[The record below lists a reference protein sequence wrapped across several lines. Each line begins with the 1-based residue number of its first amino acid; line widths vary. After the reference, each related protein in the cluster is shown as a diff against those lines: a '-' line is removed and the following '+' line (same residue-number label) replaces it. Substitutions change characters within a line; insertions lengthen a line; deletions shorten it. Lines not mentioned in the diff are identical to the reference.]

1 MLKQKLIA
9 SAKWNGL
16 GRLAAMIIDFSF
28 GIILARLLLPSDFG
42 VIAILTVFVSFL
54 GVFVNSGFSQ
64 ALIREKNV
72 SNIDY
77 STVFYFNLIVAV
89 VVFIISFFAAPH
101 IAAFYENP
109 NISLYLRVLSISL
122 FIDAFVL
129 VQQSILTKEMN
140 FKMLSIISISSSLF
154 SGITSICLA
163 FYGFGIWSL
172 ILKSL
177 LKDSLILLFTIY
189 IVKWKPQIKFS
200 ILSFQKYFRYGVYM
214 LGSSLV
220 SQFYNNI
227 FSLTV
232 GKVFSPTILGFY
244 NRAELF
250 KNTLSQNI
258 DGIISGVSYPALAS
272 LQDDKIEFVTY
283 YKNILQFSFY
293 LVSILMIGLMLN
305 AEALINILLGEKW
318 MGSVEILQY
327 LCLIGLLFPINSVTV
342 NSISV
347 TGRSNIY
354 FKFQLFSIIGC
365 LVSLVFGYYLGMIP
379 MIRGFVFISF
389 LLLLWIVNVFDRLFG
404 CSYFELI
411 KLLKNSIVNVVL
423 LSVSFALVNLLVV
436 DYIARLLINC
446 IVGLLI
452 VILSGLLSG
461 SKEFLF
467 VKNQFIAI
475 FFNKKMY
482 NVE

>member
-1 MLKQKLIA
+1 MLKQKLIS

-16 GRLAAMIIDFSF
+16 GRLAAMISDFSF

-54 GVFVNSGFSQ
+54 SVFVNSGFSQ

-89 VVFIISFFAAPH
+89 IVFIISFFSSPY
-101 IAAFYENP
+101 IAAFYENE

-140 FKMLSIISISSSLF
+140 FKMLSIISVSSSLF

-189 IVKWKPQIKFS
+189 VVKWRPEIKFS
-200 ILSFQKYFRYGVYM
+200 IISFKKYFRYGIYM
-214 LGSSLV
+214 LGSSLI

-272 LQDDKIEFVTY
+272 LQDDKVEFVNY

-293 LVSILMIGLMLN
+293 VVSILMISLMFN
-305 AEALINILLGEKW
+305 AEALINVLLGEKW

-327 LCLIGLLFPINSVTV
+327 LCLIGLLFPINSITV

-354 FKFQLFSIIGC
+354 FRFQLYSILGC
-365 LVSLVFGYYLGMIP
+365 LISLIFGYYFGMIT
-379 MIRGFVFISF
+379 MIRGFVLISF
-389 LLLLWIVNVFDRLFG
+389 LLLLWIVNVFDCLFE
-404 CSYFELI
+404 CHYFELI
-411 KLLKNSIVNVVL
+411 NLLKNSIINVL
-423 LSVSFALVNLLVV
+423 ILSLCF
-436 DYIARLLINC
+436 YLINS
-446 IVGLLI
+446 IFGSYFLKLIFNFFVGLSA
-452 VILSGLLSG
+452 VILNGYRNKA
-461 SKEFLF
+461 KEFLF
-467 VKNQFIAI
+467 IEAQIKGYFKI
-475 FFNKKMY
+475 KK
-482 NVE
+482 

>member
-1 MLKQKLIA
+1 MLKQKLIT
-9 SAKWNGL
+9 SAKWSGL
-16 GRLAAMIIDFSF
+16 GRLAAMISDFSF

-89 VVFIISFFAAPH
+89 LVFIISFFSAPY
-101 IAAFYENP
+101 IAAFYENA

-214 LGSSLV
+214 LGSSLL

-232 GKVFSPTILGFY
+232 GKIFSPSVLGFY

-272 LQDDKIEFVTY
+272 LQDDKVEFVNY

-293 LVSILMIGLMLN
+293 IVSILMISLMFN
-305 AEALINILLGEKW
+305 AEALIRILLGEKW

-327 LCLIGLLFPINSVTV
+327 LCVIGLLFPINSVTV

-354 FKFQLFSIIGC
+354 FKFQIYSIIGC
-365 LVSLVFGYYLGMIP
+365 LISLVFGYYFGMIS
-379 MIRGFVFISF
+379 MIIGFVISSF
-389 LLLLWIVNVFDRLFG
+389 LLLLWIVNIFDNLFVF
-404 CSYFELI
+404 SIFELM
-411 KLLKNSIVNVVL
+411 KLIKNSIVNIIVL
-423 LSVSFALVNLLVV
+423 SLCFYFVNLLLSN
-436 DYIARLLINC
+436 DIARLVINTF
-446 IVGLLI
+446 IGILI
-452 VILSGLLSG
+452 VILNGYISKG
-461 SKEFLF
+461 KEFLF
-467 VKNQFIAI
+467 VQNQLKSILC
-475 FFNKKMY
+475 
-482 NVE
+482 

>member
-1 MLKQKLIA
+1 MLKQKLIT
-9 SAKWNGL
+9 SAKWSGL
-16 GRLAAMIIDFSF
+16 GRLAAMISDFSF

-89 VVFIISFFAAPH
+89 LVFIISFFSAPY
-101 IAAFYENP
+101 IAAFYENA

-214 LGSSLV
+214 LGSSLL

-232 GKVFSPTILGFY
+232 GKIFSPSVLGFY

-272 LQDDKIEFVTY
+272 LQDDKVEFVNY

-293 LVSILMIGLMLN
+293 IVSILMISLMFN
-305 AEALINILLGEKW
+305 AEALVSVLLGKKW

-354 FKFQLFSIIGC
+354 FKFQIYSIIGC
-365 LVSLVFGYYLGMIP
+365 LISLVFGYYFGMIS
-379 MIRGFVFISF
+379 MIIGFVISSF
-389 LLLLWIVNVFDRLFG
+389 LLLLWIVNIFDNLFVF
-404 CSYFELI
+404 SIFELM
-411 KLLKNSIVNVVL
+411 KLIKNSIVNIIVL
-423 LSVSFALVNLLVV
+423 SLCFYFVNLLLSN
-436 DYIARLLINC
+436 DIARLVINTF
-446 IVGLLI
+446 IGILI
-452 VILSGLLSG
+452 VILNGYISKG
-461 SKEFLF
+461 KEFLF
-467 VKNQFIAI
+467 VQNQLKSILC
-475 FFNKKMY
+475 
-482 NVE
+482 

>member
-1 MLKQKLIA
+1 MLKQKLIV

-16 GRLAAMIIDFSF
+16 GRLAAMISDFSF
-28 GIILARLLLPSDFG
+28 GIILARLLLPNDFG

-72 SNIDY
+72 SNLDY
-77 STVFYFNLIVAV
+77 STVFFFNLIVAIF
-89 VVFIISFFAAPH
+89 VFFISFFSAPY
-101 IAAFYENP
+101 IATFYANEK
-109 NISLYLRVLSISL
+109 ISLYLRVLSIIL

-140 FKMLSIISISSSLF
+140 FKMISIISVSSSLL

-172 ILKSL
+172 IIKSI

-189 IVKWKPQIKFS
+189 VVRWKPQIKFS
-200 ILSFQKYFRYGVYM
+200 VDSFHKFFRYGVYM
-214 LGSSLV
+214 LGSSLL

-227 FSLTV
+227 FSLSV
-232 GKVFSPTILGFY
+232 GKIFTPAVLGFY

-272 LQDDKIEFVTY
+272 LQDDKVEFVNY

-293 LVSILMIGLMLN
+293 VVSILMIGLMFN
-305 AEALINILLGEKW
+305 AEALINVLLGEKW
-318 MGSVEILQY
+318 AESVVLLQH

-347 TGRSNIY
+347 TGRSKIY

-365 LVSLVFGYYLGMIP
+365 LISLIFGYYFGIIV
-379 MIRGFVFISF
+379 MIRGFILISV
-389 LLLLWIVNVFDRLFG
+389 LLLLWIVNVFGRLFG
-404 CSYFELI
+404 YSMFELI
-411 KLLKNSIVNVVL
+411 KVLKNSIVNIVF
-423 LSVSFALVNLLVV
+423 LSLSFYLINLLFA
-436 DYIARLLINC
+436 DYILRLILNLLI
-446 IVGLLI
+446 GLSI
-452 VILSGLLSG
+452 VISSGYINKV
-461 SKEFLF
+461 KEFLF
-467 VKNQFIAI
+467 IESQVKSFIVA
-475 FFNKKMY
+475 KKDSKI
-482 NVE
+482 

>member
-16 GRLAAMIIDFSF
+16 GRLVAMVSDFSF
-28 GIILARLLLPSDFG
+28 GIILARLLLPNDFG

-54 GVFVNSGFSQ
+54 AVFVNSGFSQ

-72 SNIDY
+72 SSIDY
-77 STVFYFNLIVAV
+77 STVFYFNLVVAV
-89 VVFIISFFAAPH
+89 VVFVISFFSAPF
-101 IAAFYENP
+101 IADFYGDA

-122 FIDAFVL
+122 FLDAFVL
-129 VQQSILTKEMN
+129 VQQSILTKKMD
-140 FKMLSIISISSSLF
+140 FKMLSIISISASMF
-154 SGITSICLA
+154 SGIASICFA

-172 ILKSL
+172 VIKSL
-177 LKDSLILLFTIY
+177 LKGFLILFFTVY
-189 IVKWKPQIKFS
+189 VVKWKPEIKFS
-200 ILSFQKYFRYGVYM
+200 ILSFRKYYKYGVYM
-214 LGSSLV
+214 LGSSLI
-220 SQFYNNI
+220 SQLYNNI
-227 FSLTV
+227 FTLTI
-232 GKVFSPTILGFY
+232 GKVFSPSVLGFY

-272 LQDDKIEFVTY
+272 LQDDKVEFVNY

-293 LVSILMIGLMLN
+293 IVSILMISLMFN
-305 AEALINILLGEKW
+305 AEALINLLLGKKW

-365 LVSLVFGYYLGMIP
+365 LISLVFGYYFGMIP
-379 MIRGFVFISF
+379 MIRGFILISF
-389 LLLLWIVNVFDRLFG
+389 LLLLWIVNVFDNLFVF
-404 CSYFELI
+404 SVFELI
-411 KLLKNSIVNVVL
+411 KLLKYSLINIVL
-423 LSVSFALVNLLVV
+423 LSLSFSIINLIIS
-436 DYIARLLINC
+436 DYIVRLLTNAF
-446 IVGLLI
+446 VGLLI
-452 VILSGLLSG
+452 VILSGYISKG
-461 SKEFLF
+461 KEFLF
-467 VKNQFIAI
+467 VQNQLKSTLYKLR
-475 FFNKKMY
+475 N
-482 NVE
+482 

>member
-16 GRLAAMIIDFSF
+16 GRLATMISDFSF

-89 VVFIISFFAAPH
+89 VVFIISFFSAPY
-101 IAAFYENP
+101 IATFYENE

-140 FKMLSIISISSSLF
+140 FRMLSIISISSSLF

-189 IVKWKPQIKFS
+189 IVKWRPQIMFS
-200 ILSFQKYFRYGVYM
+200 IGSFRKYFKYGVYM
-214 LGSSLV
+214 LGSSLI
-220 SQFYNNI
+220 SQFYNNV

-232 GKVFSPTILGFY
+232 GKVFSPTVLGFY

-272 LQDDKIEFVTY
+272 LQDDKIEFVNY

-293 LVSILMIGLMLN
+293 VVSILMIGLMLN
-305 AEALINILLGEKW
+305 AEALINVLLGEKW
-318 MGSVEILQY
+318 MGSVKILQY
-327 LCLIGLLFPINSVTV
+327 LCLIGLLFPINSITV

-347 TGRSNIY
+347 TGRSNVY

-365 LVSLVFGYYLGMIP
+365 LFSLVFGYYFGVIS
-379 MIRGFVFISF
+379 MIRGFVVISF
-389 LLLLWIVNVFDRLFG
+389 LLLLWIVYIFNKLFYF
-404 CSYFELI
+404 SIFELI
-411 KLLKNSIVNVVL
+411 KLLKNSIVSIVL
-423 LSVSFALVNLLVV
+423 LALSFS
-436 DYIARLLINC
+436 LINVLISDYTGRL
-446 IVGLLI
+446 IVNAFVGMSI
-452 VILSGLLSG
+452 VILSGYLSKG
-461 SKEFLF
+461 KEFLF
-467 VKNQFIAI
+467 MQNQLKSILYKVKN
-475 FFNKKMY
+475 
-482 NVE
+482 

>member
-89 VVFIISFFAAPH
+89 LVFIISFFSAPY
-101 IAAFYENP
+101 IAAFYENA

-214 LGSSLV
+214 LGSSLL

-232 GKVFSPTILGFY
+232 GKIFTPSVLGFY

-258 DGIISGVSYPALAS
+258 DSIISGVSYPALAS
-272 LQDDKIEFVTY
+272 LQDDKVEFVNY

-293 LVSILMIGLMLN
+293 VVSILMIGLMLN
-305 AEALINILLGEKW
+305 AEALINVLLGEKW
-318 MGSVEILQY
+318 MGSVEILQH
-327 LCLIGLLFPINSVTV
+327 LCLIGLLFPVNSVTV

-365 LVSLVFGYYLGMIP
+365 LVSLVFGYYFGVIS
-379 MIRGFVFISF
+379 MIRGFVLISF
-389 LLLLWIVNVFDRLFG
+389 LLLLWIVYIFDRLFEF
-404 CSYFELI
+404 SFFELI
-411 KLLKNSIVNVVL
+411 KLLKNSITNIVL
-423 LSVSFALVNLLVV
+423 LSLSFSLVNVILS
-436 DYIARLLINC
+436 DYIGRLLINAF
-446 IVGLLI
+446 VGI
-452 VILSGLLSG
+452 SFVILSGYLSKG
-461 SKEFLF
+461 KEFLF
-467 VKNQFIAI
+467 AQNQLKSILNKVKN
-475 FFNKKMY
+475 
-482 NVE
+482 

>member
-16 GRLAAMIIDFSF
+16 GRVAAMISDFSF

-89 VVFIISFFAAPH
+89 VVFTISFFSAPY
-101 IAAFYENP
+101 IAAFYENA

-140 FKMLSIISISSSLF
+140 FKMLSIISVTSSLF

-189 IVKWKPQIKFS
+189 IVKWGPQIKFS
-200 ILSFQKYFRYGVYM
+200 IGSFRKYFKYGVYM
-214 LGSSLV
+214 LGSSLI

-232 GKVFSPTILGFY
+232 GKVFSPTVLGFY

-258 DGIISGVSYPALAS
+258 DGIVSGVSYPALAS
-272 LQDDKIEFVTY
+272 LQDDKVEFVNY
-283 YKNILQFSFY
+283 YKNIIQFSFFI
-293 LVSILMIGLMLN
+293 VSILMISLMFN
-305 AEALINILLGEKW
+305 AEALIKVLLGEKW
-318 MGSVEILQY
+318 MGSVKILQY

-347 TGRSNIY
+347 TGRSNVY
-354 FKFQLFSIIGC
+354 FKFQLYSIIGC
-365 LVSLVFGYYLGMIP
+365 LLSLVFGYYFGMIP
-379 MIRGFVFISF
+379 MIRGFVLISF
-389 LLLLWIVNVFDRLFG
+389 LLLLWIVNIFDSLFG
-404 CSYFELI
+404 CSIFELI
-411 KLLKNSIVNVVL
+411 KLFKNSILNILL
-423 LSVSFALVNLLVV
+423 LSLTFSFVNTILS
-436 DYIARLLINC
+436 DYILRLALNGILGLFVIIFIGYINK
-446 IVGLLI
+446 G
-452 VILSGLLSG
+452 
-461 SKEFLF
+461 KEFVFLE
-467 VKNQFIAI
+467 NQLKAI
-475 FFNKKMY
+475 LFNKK
-482 NVE
+482 

>member
-16 GRLAAMIIDFSF
+16 GRLAGMISDFSF

-89 VVFIISFFAAPH
+89 VVFIISFFSAPY
-101 IAAFYENP
+101 IATFYENP

-172 ILKSL
+172 VLKSL

-189 IVKWKPQIKFS
+189 IVRWKPQIRFS

-214 LGSSLV
+214 LGSSLI

-258 DGIISGVSYPALAS
+258 DGIITGVSYPALAS
-272 LQDDKIEFVTY
+272 LQDDKVEFVTY

-293 LVSILMIGLMLN
+293 VVSILMIGLMLN
-305 AEALINILLGEKW
+305 AEALINVLLGEKW

-327 LCLIGLLFPINSVTV
+327 LCFIGLLFPINSVTV

-347 TGRSNIY
+347 TGRSNVY
-354 FKFQLFSIIGC
+354 FKFQLYSIIGC

-379 MIRGFVFISF
+379 MIRGFVLISL
-389 LLLLWIVNVFDRLFG
+389 LLLLWIVNVFDRLFEF
-404 CSYFELI
+404 SFSELI
-411 KLLKNSIVNVVL
+411 KLLKYSLINIVL
-423 LSVSFALVNLLVV
+423 LSLSFSIINLIIS
-436 DYIARLLINC
+436 DYIVRLLINAF
-446 IVGLLI
+446 VGLLI
-452 VILSGLLSG
+452 VILSGYISKG
-461 SKEFLF
+461 KEFLF
-467 VKNQFIAI
+467 VQNQLKLYKIL
-475 FFNKKMY
+475 K
-482 NVE
+482 